1 MNKLISCTN
10 LAFSYD
16 GEVVL
21 KNVTFDLEEGDYL
34 CIVGENGAGKS
45 TLVSGLLGLKSP
57 GCGKIVYEGLKPHDI
72 GYLPQKTRIQRDF
85 PASVYEVVMSGNL
98 NSLGYRLFY
107 SAEHKKRAMRH
118 MKALGIWEMKRES
131 FRELSGG
138 QQQRVLLARALCAT
152 GRLILLDEPATG
164 LDPIVTNEFYELLKK
179 VNKEMGIAVIMVSH
193 DIHSALKY
201 ANKILHLKQEQI
213 FFGTSAEYEET
224 EVGKAFLGY
233 SCQFAADAHEH
244 RTHCDPEHIESV
256 HTEVKH
262 D

>member
-1 MNKLISCTN
+1 MSRLIQCTN
-10 LAFSYD
+10 LAFAYD
-16 GEVVL
+16 GEEVL
-21 KNVTFDLEEGDYL
+21 KNVTFDIREGDYL

-57 GCGKIVYEGLKPHDI
+57 TFGEIVYEGLKSTEI
-72 GYLPQKTRIQRDF
+72 GYLPQKKRIQRDF

-107 SAEHKKRAMRH
+107 GAEQKDRAMRH
-118 MKALGIWEMKRES
+118 MKSLGIWEMRRES

-152 GRLILLDEPATG
+152 GRLILLDEPAAG
-164 LDPIVTNEFYELLKK
+164 LDPIVTNEFYELLKR

-213 FFGTSAEYEET
+213 YFGDASQYEET

-233 SCQFAADAHEH
+233 SCQFAADAHQHRAHCEVEH
-244 RTHCDPEHIESV
+244 D
-256 HTEVKH
+256 
-262 D
+262 

>member
-1 MNKLISCTN
+1 MNKLIQCTN

-21 KNVTFDLEEGDYL
+21 RNVTFDIREGDYL

-45 TLVSGLLGLKSP
+45 TLVSGLLGLKVPSS
-57 GCGKIVYEGLKPHDI
+57 GKIVYEGLKSSEI

-85 PASVYEVVMSGNL
+85 PANVHEVVMSGNL
-98 NSLGYRLFY
+98 NALGRRLFY
-107 SAEHKKRAMRH
+107 GAQHREKAMHH
-118 MKALGIWEMKRES
+118 MRSLGIWEMRNEP

-152 GRLILLDEPATG
+152 GRLILLDEPAAG
-164 LDPIVTNEFYELLKK
+164 LDPLVTNEFYELLNR

-193 DIHSALKY
+193 DIHSALRY
-201 ANKILHLKQEQI
+201 AGKILHLKQEQI
-213 FFGTSAEYEET
+213 FFGTAEEYEET

-233 SCQFAADAHEH
+233 SCQFAAVAHEH
-244 RTHCDPEHIESV
+244 KLHCEVEH
-256 HTEVKH
+256 

>member
-1 MNKLISCTN
+1 MNKLIQCTD

-21 KNVTFDLEEGDYL
+21 KNVTFDIHEGDYL

-45 TLVSGLLGLKSP
+45 TLVSVLLGLKSP
-57 GCGKIVYEGLKPHDI
+57 GRGSIVYEGLKSNEI
-72 GYLPQKTRIQRDF
+72 GYLPQKTGIQRDF

-98 NSLGYRLFY
+98 NSLGYHLFY
-107 SAEHKKRAMRH
+107 GAAHKERAKRH
-118 MKALGIWEMKRES
+118 MKALGIWEMRREA

-152 GRLILLDEPATG
+152 GRLILLDEPAAG

-179 VNKEMGIAVIMVSH
+179 VNREMGIAVIMVSH

-201 ANKILHLKQEQI
+201 ATKILHLKQEQI
-213 FFGTSAEYEET
+213 FFGTAAEYENT

-244 RTHCDPEHIESV
+244 RLHCEVEHDGFSA
-256 HTEVKH
+256 
-262 D
+262 

>member
-1 MNKLISCTN
+1 MKELIKCTD

-21 KNVTFDLEEGDYL
+21 KNVTFDICQGDYL

-57 GCGKIVYEGLKPHDI
+57 VSGRIVYEALKSCEI
-72 GYLPQKTRIQRDF
+72 GYLPQKTRIQKDF
-85 PASVYEVVMSGNL
+85 PASVWEVVLSGTLNL
-98 NSLGYRLFY
+98 LKRRLFY
-107 SAEHKKRAMRH
+107 GRREKEIAVKH
-118 MKALGIWEMKRES
+118 MKSLGIWEMRNTA

-152 GRLILLDEPATG
+152 GKIILLDEPAAG
-164 LDPIVTNEFYELLKK
+164 LDPIVTNEFYDLLNRINREL
-179 VNKEMGIAVIMVSH
+179 GIAVIMVSH

-201 ANKILHLKQEQI
+201 ATKILHLKQEQI
-213 FFGTSAEYEET
+213 FFGTAEAYENT
-224 EVGKAFLGY
+224 EIGKAFLGN
-233 SCQFAADAHEH
+233 SCQFAAIAHEH
-244 RTHCDPEHIESV
+244 KLHC
-256 HTEVKH
+256 EVKH